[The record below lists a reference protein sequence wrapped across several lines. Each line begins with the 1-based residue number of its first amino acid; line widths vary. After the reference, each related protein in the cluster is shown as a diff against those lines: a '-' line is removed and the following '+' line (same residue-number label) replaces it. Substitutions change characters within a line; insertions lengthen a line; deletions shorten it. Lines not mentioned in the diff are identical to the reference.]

1 MGFIRQYYG
10 IKYPFTIN
18 NINGFFVDLNNR
30 TEDKIASEIVHTILT
45 PKGTRIRMPEFGTDL
60 VKYLFE
66 PSEEFTWEN
75 IKSEIMES
83 ISRFVPNTTLNDI
96 EISTIDDGGGEAIY
110 IDLRYSV
117 IDSIGETNNRLVIKL

>member
-1 MGFIRQYYG
+1 M
-10 IKYPFTIN
+10 
-18 NINGFFVDLNNR
+18 D
-30 TEDKIASEIVHTILT
+30 
-45 PKGTRIRMPEFGTDL
+45 
-60 VKYLFE
+60 
-66 PSEEFTWEN
+66 
-75 IKSEIMES
+75 S

>member
-66 PSEEFTWEN
+66 PSEEFTWET
-75 IKSEIMES
+75 IKSEIMDS

-117 IDSIGETNNRLVIKL
+117 SNNIGETNNRLVIKL

>member
-1 MGFIRQYYG
+1 MVFIRQYYG

-75 IKSEIMES
+75 IKSEIMDS

>member
-75 IKSEIMES
+75 IKSEIMDS

-96 EISTIDDGGGEAIY
+96 EISTIDDGGGDAIY

-117 IDSIGETNNRLVIKL
+117 TDSIGETNNRLVIKL

>member
-66 PSEEFTWEN
+66 PSEEFTWEK
-75 IKSEIMES
+75 IKSEIRDS

-96 EISTIDDGGGEAIY
+96 EISTIDDGGGETIY

-117 IDSIGETNNRLVIKL
+117 SNNIGETNNRLVIKL